1 MRTSAA
7 ADDERDACFMNVEDF
22 RRIGH
27 ELIDWIADYR
37 EKAYR
42 GEFPVMA
49 RVAPGAI
56 KRDLPASPPEAP
68 ESLDTVLGD
77 LSRVILPGCTHWQ
90 DPRFFGYFPSNSSL
104 AAVLGD
110 YVSTG
115 LAQLGLNWQSS
126 PALTEL
132 EEVTTDWL
140 RQMLGLSTHWSGVI
154 QDTAST
160 TTLIALLCARE
171 RTSNFGAARGGLQ
184 ESEQPLI
191 IYAST
196 QSHSSVDKAALLA
209 GFGRNNIRLVP
220 VDDRY
225 AMRADALEEAIIRDK
240 QQGFLPCAV
249 VATTGSTATTAVDP
263 IADIARVARD
273 HGLWMHVD
281 AAMAGT
287 AMILPECRPLWD
299 GVEQADS
306 IVTNPHKWLGAS
318 FDCSVYFVRDPE
330 HLVRVMSTN
339 PSYLRTAAD
348 AQVKNY
354 RDWGIPLGRRFRA
367 LKLWFLIREQGVSGL
382 QARIRRDIGHARWLA
397 EQVDATPGW
406 KRVAPAPL
414 QTVCVRH
421 EPPGLSND
429 ALDTHTLAW
438 VRRINESGK
447 AYLTPAMLEGRWMV
461 RVSFGVESTEHE
473 HVEQLWAL
481 MQDQAARG

>member
-1 MRTSAA
+1 
-7 ADDERDACFMNVEDF
+7 MNIEEF
-22 RRIGH
+22 RRFGH

-37 EKAYR
+37 EKAQA
-42 GEFPVMA
+42 GEFPVMP
-49 RVAPGAI
+49 RVAPGAL
-56 KRDLPASPPEAP
+56 KAQLPGTPPDAPEPFEAVVRDLTKVIVPACS
-68 ESLDTVLGD
+68 
-77 LSRVILPGCTHWQ
+77 HFQ

-104 AAVLGD
+104 SAVLGD

-115 LAQLGLNWQSS
+115 LAQLGLNWQAS

-132 EEVTTDWL
+132 EEVTVEWL
-140 RQMLGLSTHWSGVI
+140 RQMVDLSAAWSGVI

-160 TTLIALLCARE
+160 TTLVALLCARE
-171 RTSNFGAARGGLQ
+171 RATNYGAARGGLQ
-184 ESEQPLI
+184 ESEQPLVV
-191 IYAST
+191 YASS

-209 GFGRNNIRLVP
+209 GFGRNNIHVIP
-220 VDDRY
+220 VDDNY
-225 AMRADALEEAIIRDK
+225 AMRPDALREAIESDRAR
-240 QQGFLPCAV
+240 GLLPCAV
-249 VATTGSTATTAVDP
+249 VATTGSTATTSLDP
-263 IADIARVARD
+263 LADIAKVAQA
-273 HGLWMHVD
+273 HELWLHVD
-281 AAMAGT
+281 AAMAGS
-287 AMILPECRPLWD
+287 AMILPECRSMWH

-306 IVTNPHKWLGAS
+306 LVINPHKWLGAS

-348 AQVKNY
+348 AQVKNF

-382 QARIRRDIGHARWLA
+382 QARIRRDIGNASWLA
-397 EQVDATPGW
+397 AQVDAAPNW

-421 EPPGLSND
+421 EPPGLSGD

-447 AYLTPAMLEGRWMV
+447 AYVTPAMLDGRWMV
-461 RVSFGVESTEHE
+461 RVSIGVEATERR

-481 MQDQAARG
+481 LQEEAARGA

>member
-1 MRTSAA
+1 
-7 ADDERDACFMNVEDF
+7 MNVEEF
-22 RRIGH
+22 RRYGH

-37 EKAYR
+37 AKVQA
-42 GEFPVMA
+42 GEFPVMTRA
-49 RVAPGAI
+49 APGAL
-56 KRDLPASPPEAP
+56 KAGLPAAAPEAP
-68 ESLDTVLGD
+68 EPFDAVMRD
-77 LSRVILPGCTHWQ
+77 LARLILPACSHFQ
-90 DPRFFGYFPSNSSL
+90 DPRFYGYFPSNSSL
-104 AAVLGD
+104 SAVLGD

-115 LAQLGLNWQSS
+115 LAQLGLNWQAS

-132 EEVTTDWL
+132 EEVTTGWL
-140 RQMLGLSTHWSGVI
+140 RQMLDLSPAWSGVI

-160 TTLIALLCARE
+160 TTLVALLCARE
-171 RTSNFGAARGGLQ
+171 RATNYGAARGGLQ
-184 ESEQPLI
+184 ESEQPLVV
-191 IYAST
+191 YASS

-209 GFGRNNIRLVP
+209 GFGRNNIHVIP

-225 AMRADALEEAIIRDK
+225 AMRADSLEETIASDRAR
-240 QQGFLPCAV
+240 GLLPCAV
-249 VATTGSTATTAVDP
+249 VATIGSTATTSLDP
-263 IADIARVARD
+263 LADIAKVARA

-281 AAMAGT
+281 AAMAGS
-287 AMILPECRPLWD
+287 AMILPECRPMWH

-306 IVTNPHKWLGAS
+306 LVINPHKWLGAS
-318 FDCSVYFVRDPE
+318 FDCSVYFMRDPE

-348 AQVKNY
+348 AQVRNF

-382 QARIRRDIGHARWLA
+382 QARIRRDIGNAQWLA
-397 EQVDATPGW
+397 AQVDAAPHW

-414 QTVCVRH
+414 QTICVRH
-421 EPPGLSND
+421 EPPGLSSD

-447 AYLTPAMLEGRWMV
+447 AYLTPAMLDGRWMV
-461 RVSFGVESTEHE
+461 RVSIGTEATERH

-481 MQDQAARG
+481 MQEQAARGA

>member
-1 MRTSAA
+1 
-7 ADDERDACFMNVEDF
+7 MNIEEF
-22 RRIGH
+22 RRFGH

-37 EKAYR
+37 EKAQA
-42 GEFPVMA
+42 GDFPVMT
-49 RVAPGAI
+49 RVAPGAL
-56 KRDLPASPPEAP
+56 KAQLPGTPPDAPEPFEAVVRDLTKMIVPACS
-68 ESLDTVLGD
+68 
-77 LSRVILPGCTHWQ
+77 HFQ

-104 AAVLGD
+104 SAVLGD

-115 LAQLGLNWQSS
+115 LAQLGLNWQAS

-132 EEVTTDWL
+132 EEVTIEWL
-140 RQMLGLSTHWSGVI
+140 RQMLDLSAAWSGVI

-160 TTLIALLCARE
+160 TSLVALLCARE
-171 RTSNFGAARGGLQ
+171 RATNYGAARGGLQ
-184 ESEQPLI
+184 ESEQPLVV
-191 IYAST
+191 YASS

-209 GFGRNNIRLVP
+209 GFGRNNIRVIP
-220 VDDRY
+220 VDDNY
-225 AMRADALEEAIIRDK
+225 AMRPDALREAIESDRAR
-240 QQGFLPCAV
+240 GLLPCAV
-249 VATTGSTATTAVDP
+249 VATTGSTATTSLDP
-263 IADIARVARD
+263 LADIAKVAKAN
-273 HGLWMHVD
+273 GLWMHVD
-281 AAMAGT
+281 AAMAGS
-287 AMILPECRPLWD
+287 AMILPECRSMWH

-306 IVTNPHKWLGAS
+306 LVINPHKWLGAS

-348 AQVKNY
+348 AQVKNF

-382 QARIRRDIGHARWLA
+382 QARIRRDIGNASWLA
-397 EQVDATPGW
+397 AQVDAAPNW

-421 EPPGLSND
+421 EPPGLSGD

-447 AYLTPAMLEGRWMV
+447 AYVTPAMLDGRWMV
-461 RVSFGVESTEHE
+461 RVSIGAEATERR

-481 MQDQAARG
+481 LQEQAARGT